1 MKIRTTKSEKTQ
13 FWPEE
18 EAGMAMVMALLM
30 GIVLLAGV
38 TGLTIRQLMARKLGA
53 TESYSQ
59 MAESAALNG
68 LNRIISDLNKDER
81 NNYTGFLLTL
91 RNDPEQ
97 WGWSRPNMPKKEG
110 DASGTQLVELCTPV
124 TPFIEAYPEGIKGE
138 ADVIPINTDNIRAD
152 GIPEQIQVGYRLRSY
167 NTTATGGNGEGSF
180 YVEGIVKRGDT
191 LLARALLKRA
201 LFISSRVAGAGDWAV
216 ISGYNFDLWHDNYG
230 PGNIFYLTN
239 FQTITQQI
247 CTPTNGQA
255 SDDVSTTNQN

>member
-1 MKIRTTKSEKTQ
+1 MKIRTTKSEKSQ

-30 GIVLLAGV
+30 GVVLLAGV

-110 DASGTQLVELCTPV
+110 DESGTQLVELCTPV

-152 GIPEQIQVGYRLRSY
+152 GISEKIQVGYRLRSY

-216 ISGYNFDLWHDNYG
+216 ISGYNLRLNARQ
-230 PGNIFYLTN
+230 LTD
-239 FQTITQQI
+239 
-247 CTPTNGQA
+247 QA
-255 SDDVSTTNQN
+255 ISFT